1 MSHYKETQ
9 REQENFFKGNFI
21 IIDNNDAKEDV
32 FTQVF
37 KRVKSLANKK
47 IQNKRAQQWIDNEL
61 KMRNIT
67 KFKRRVVESA

>member
-1 MSHYKETQ
+1 
-9 REQENFFKGNFI
+9 
-21 IIDNNDAKEDV
+21 
-32 FTQVF
+32 VF

-67 KFKRRVVESA
+67 KFKKITA